1 MRLICSHMKDSLI
14 ESESRFHCLGVST
27 LTPDSHSAL
36 WTTQGLMEAGTLT
49 NTYVN
54 TLAHNVF
61 LRGKCANITSGAFTM
76 EAHENETK
84 VCSSK
89 IPRVLAQTRILQ
101 MRILHHRRYTHHYT
115 HAQTFICCPFSHCE
129 IYFLILPSCLPSVH
143 SFAVWAR
150 AVGVCQES
158 FQLHSCFQLRAL
170 SPVRASALNMTDKAS
185 SMPRHLP

>member
-1 MRLICSHMKDSLI
+1 MDNSGAHGGRD
-14 ESESRFHCLGVST
+14 
-27 LTPDSHSAL
+27 
-36 WTTQGLMEAGTLT
+36 
-49 NTYVN
+49 TYVN

-61 LRGKCANITSGAFTM
+61 LRGKCANITSGTFTM

-158 FQLHSCFQLRAL
+158 FQLHSCFRLRAL

-185 SMPRHLP
+185 SMPRRLP

>member
-76 EAHENETK
+76 EARENETK
-84 VCSSK
+84 ACSSK

-101 MRILHHRRYTHHYT
+101 MRILHHRRYTRANVHLLSLLSLWNVFLDIT
-115 HAQTFICCPFSHCE
+115 IMSPFGSFFRCLSQSCRCVSGVFSVALVLPAESSISCE
-129 IYFLILPSCLPSVH
+129 S
-143 SFAVWAR
+143 
-150 AVGVCQES
+150 
-158 FQLHSCFQLRAL
+158 
-170 SPVRASALNMTDKAS
+170 
-185 SMPRHLP
+185 

>member
-36 WTTQGLMEAGTLT
+36 WTTPGLMEAGTLT

-61 LRGKCANITSGAFTM
+61 LLGKCANITSGSFTM

-89 IPRVLAQTRILQ
+89 IPRVLARTHILQ
-101 MRILHHRRYTHHYT
+101 MRILHHRRYTHIIIHT
-115 HAQTFICCPFSHCE
+115 HKR
-129 IYFLILPSCLPSVH
+129 
-143 SFAVWAR
+143 SFAVPSLTVKFISWYYHH
-150 AVGVCQES
+150 VS
-158 FQLHSCFQLRAL
+158 LRFIL
-170 SPVRASALNMTDKAS
+170 SLSEPEL
-185 SMPRHLP
+185 

>member
-61 LRGKCANITSGAFTM
+61 LRGKCANITSGAFTT
-76 EAHENETK
+76 EARENETK
-84 VCSSK
+84 ACSSK
-89 IPRVLAQTRILQ
+89 IPACVSANAHFADENPASQT
-101 MRILHHRRYTHHYT
+101 LHACKR
-115 HAQTFICCPFSHCE
+115 
-129 IYFLILPSCLPSVH
+129 
-143 SFAVWAR
+143 SFAVPSL
-150 AVGVCQES
+150 AVKFIS
-158 FQLHSCFQLRAL
+158 
-170 SPVRASALNMTDKAS
+170 
-185 SMPRHLP
+185 